1 MPWGPD
7 PTATGSRSGP
17 GRHIDCPAVAATT
30 VRRPPSFPVDRDLPG
45 AADLLAGAG
54 AQRVAQFL
62 DGQGLEPHRVEPA
75 QAHYRPGRWLAVC
88 FRSSAVERSSG
99 RPRCPTVTVECR
111 AGEPDLMWAFP
122 DDPALPGLAMATDGA
137 HVRRRLRPR
146 PAEVV
151 VEPLRYRP
159 RRRAV
164 LRYRFDGNRVLFGKV
179 VTPRRGR
186 RLLALADALR
196 STGLRLALPVGHTGP
211 GALVLPALS
220 GTPLREVLL
229 AGGPLPPPDHVA
241 ALSVEL
247 HQRCSSLLAS
257 DGLPGST
264 RRMVDPGTALCAAQ
278 MVARLLPGEGCAAGR
293 LAEAVIGWAEGSEPP
308 EEWIV
313 HGDLYENQVFVDG
326 QTLGLV
332 DLDDLGP
339 GDPLLDAAN
348 FSAHLRVLAASGPP
362 AAAVIQGYRD
372 ELRAALLRRLDADP
386 AALAWREAYCLL
398 RLATGP
404 FRVLHADWPRRMAD
418 RLALATEALSV
429 RR

>member
-1 MPWGPD
+1 
-7 PTATGSRSGP
+7 
-17 GRHIDCPAVAATT
+17 
-30 VRRPPSFPVDRDLPG
+30 
-45 AADLLAGAG
+45 
-54 AQRVAQFL
+54 
-62 DGQGLEPHRVEPA
+62 
-75 QAHYRPGRWLAVC
+75 VC
-88 FRSSAVERSSG
+88 FRTAAVERSSG
-99 RPRCPTVTVECR
+99 RPVCPTVTVECR
-111 AGEPDLMWAFP
+111 AGESDLIWAFP
-122 DDPALPGLAMATDGA
+122 DDPALPGLVAAADGDL
-137 HVRRRLRPR
+137 VRRRLRPR
-146 PAEVV
+146 PANVEA
-151 VEPLRYRP
+151 EPLRYRP

-164 LRYRFDGNRVLFGKV
+164 FRYRLDGKRVLFGKV

-220 GTPLREVLL
+220 GTPLRELLL

-247 HQRCSSLLAS
+247 HQRCSSVLAS
-257 DGLPGST
+257 DSRTATAT
-264 RRMVDPGTALCAAQ
+264 RRVVDPGTALCAAQ
-278 MVARLLPGEGCAAGR
+278 MVARLLPGEGCGAGR

-313 HGDLYENQVFVDG
+313 HGDLYENQVFVHG

-362 AAAVIQGYRD
+362 AAAVIQSYRD
-372 ELRAALLRRLDADP
+372 ELRAAFLRRLDADP